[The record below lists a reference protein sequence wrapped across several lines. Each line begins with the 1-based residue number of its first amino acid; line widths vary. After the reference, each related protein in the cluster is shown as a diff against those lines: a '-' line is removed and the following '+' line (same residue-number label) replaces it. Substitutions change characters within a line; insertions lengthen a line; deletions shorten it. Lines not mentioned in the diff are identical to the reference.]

1 MPIKAITKLLRRTF
15 ILCAALLFATE
26 AFAVYT
32 VSDTYSIMIQE
43 VDDVFVTPVNATP
56 NSIRQINLTIPE
68 FVDGN
73 INIDHI
79 DVTAVPNIGHHFA
92 SWTMEMIDPQGNWAR
107 RNFSGSNQP
116 SLRFIGVPNNH
127 TLIEKVRLTAY
138 GAPNTYTI
146 RFDGNGATSG
156 SMSDQEKTYGTPLT
170 LSKNNFKKTGYTFLG
185 WAREPDKAKTYD
197 DEYLLENDLTTENN
211 KVITLYATWAENP
224 KYTIIFHSNAD
235 GVEGEVEEQSMTFD
249 VAANLT
255 SNAFSYAHH
264 YFMGWATESAGGVV
278 YADGAEVYNLA
289 TEENQTVDLY
299 AVWEK
304 HPHFNVTISSD
315 TQHVTEVVSDPQDLN
330 HEFCI
335 GTPITVWGIPSPGYT
350 INYSMSSPFSE
361 NISSDL
367 TINIT
372 TTPIRYQVRFNPNG
386 GSGESYVQDLTY
398 DTAANLIECSFTKSG
413 YEFRGWATTV
423 DGKVIY
429 GDKAVVENLTTAADE
444 VIDLYAIWED
454 AQPMDEFTKAGLKFK
469 ADGTLD
475 GEYITLSPASR
486 ETWTIREDNG
496 YAFVKSHSLVSVDD
510 GSQRIVPTIL
520 TSIVGSGTL
529 NFKYSIP
536 APFFDEDENC
546 YVKFYLL
553 INGTQK
559 IELDRTL
566 GVWCEFS
573 RVLSDVQS
581 LSFVAEMYLDP
592 RFSLGLWIDSI
603 SVYRNGDYDR
613 LSLDEISWKTGDTP
627 SEKTEI
633 ETLSDIFDC
642 AATEEAVRQV
652 VDLEL
657 LPLIDM
663 TALAADNLDAAV
675 APIKKKYIDLDV
687 ELVRFNDLETSAK
700 LYRLVVEP

>member
-32 VSDTYSIMIQE
+32 VSDTYSLMINE

-56 NSIRQINLTIPE
+56 NSIHQINLTIPE

-73 INIDHI
+73 ININHI
-79 DVTAVPNIGHHFA
+79 DVTAVPNIGHHFT

-116 SLRFIGVPNNH
+116 SLRFTGVPYNH

-146 RFDGNGATSG
+146 RFHGNGATSG

-185 WAREPDKAKTYD
+185 WATEADKAKTYD
-197 DEYLLENDLTTENN
+197 DGYRLVSDLTT
-211 KVITLYATWAENP
+211 KDGDIITLYAKWKENAN
-224 KYTIIFHSNAD
+224 YYIEYEANGGS
-235 GVEGEVEEQSMTFD
+235 GEMDRQTMTFE

-255 SNAFSYAHH
+255 ANAFTYEHH
-264 YFMGWATESAGGVV
+264 IFKGWATEPTGEVV
-278 YADGAEVYNLA
+278 YTDRANVNEITLQADESA
-289 TEENQTVDLY
+289 TITLY
-299 AVWEK
+299 AVWEE
-304 HPHFNVTISSD
+304 HPHYTVTLSKD
-315 TQHVTEVVSDPQDLN
+315 DHVIEAHSNPEDLTI
-330 HEFCI
+330 EFCP
-335 GTPITVWGIPSPGYT
+335 GTLISAWGVPADGYT
-350 INYSMSSPFSE
+350 INYTESAPFSE

-367 TINIT
+367 TINII

-386 GSGESYVQDLTY
+386 GSGESYVQNLTY
-398 DTAANLIECSFTKSG
+398 DTAANLIECAFFKSG
-413 YEFRGWATTV
+413 YKFLGWATTV
-423 DGKVIY
+423 DGEVIY
-429 GDKAVVENLTTAADE
+429 DDKDVVENLTTAADE
-444 VIDLYAIWED
+444 VIDLYAIWKD
-454 AQPMDEFTKAGLKFK
+454 AQPMDDFTKAGLKFK

-486 ETWTIREDNG
+486 ETWTICEDNG
-496 YAFVKSHSLVSVDD
+496 FAFVKSHSLVSVDD

-613 LSLDEISWKTGDTP
+613 LSLDDISWKTGDTP

-633 ETLSDIFDC
+633 EKLSDIFKC
-642 AATEEAVRQV
+642 AATEDSVRQFI
-652 VDLEL
+652 DMNL

-663 TALAADNLDAAV
+663 TALAADNLEAAV
-675 APIKKKYIDLDV
+675 LPITEKYSSLNV
-687 ELVRFNDLETSAK
+687 ALSPCEKFETSAK
-700 LYRLVVEP
+700 LYRLKVEP

>member
-26 AFAVYT
+26 AFALREVETFAIATSSEDLGDQVFNRVIGNGSIASISY
-32 VSDTYSIMIQE
+32 SDTYSANHDQRWVLIS
-43 VDDVFVTPVNATP
+43 A
-56 NSIRQINLTIPE
+56 NLK
-68 FVDGN
+68 V
-73 INIDHI
+73 
-79 DVTAVPNIGHHFA
+79 GHHFKYWEYSKTKDYTGEFYFHSYIYDA
-92 SWTMEMIDPQGNWAR
+92 N
-107 RNFSGSNQP
+107 
-116 SLRFIGVPNNH
+116 LKFIG
-127 TLIEKVRLTAY
+127 TSGISQIADKVRLIAY

-185 WAREPDKAKTYD
+185 WATEADKAKTYD
-197 DEYLLENDLTTENN
+197 DGYRLVSDLTT
-211 KVITLYATWAENP
+211 KDGDIITLYAKWKENANYYIEY
-224 KYTIIFHSNAD
+224 KANGGS
-235 GVEGEVEEQSMTFD
+235 GEMDRQTMTFE

-255 SNAFSYAHH
+255 ANAFTNEHH
-264 YFMGWATESAGGVV
+264 IFKGWATEPTGEVV
-278 YADGAEVYNLA
+278 YTDRANVNEITLQADESA
-289 TEENQTVDLY
+289 TITLY
-299 AVWEK
+299 AVWEE
-304 HPHFNVTISSD
+304 HPHYTVTLSKD
-315 TQHVTEVVSDPQDLN
+315 DHVIEAHSNPEDLTI
-330 HEFCI
+330 EFCP
-335 GTPITVWGIPSPGYT
+335 GTLISVWGVPADGYT
-350 INYSMSSPFSE
+350 INYTESAPFSE

-367 TINIT
+367 TINII
-372 TTPIRYQVRFNPNG
+372 TTPIRYRVRFNPNG

-413 YEFRGWATTV
+413 YEFLGWATTV
-423 DGKVIY
+423 DGDVIY
-429 GDKAVVENLTTAADE
+429 GDKALVDENLTTVADE
-444 VIDLYAIWED
+444 VIDLYAIWKD
-454 AQPMDEFTKAGLKFK
+454 AQPMDDFTKAGLKFK

-486 ETWTIREDNG
+486 ETWTICEDNG
-496 YAFVKSHSLVSVDD
+496 FAFVKSHSLVSVDD